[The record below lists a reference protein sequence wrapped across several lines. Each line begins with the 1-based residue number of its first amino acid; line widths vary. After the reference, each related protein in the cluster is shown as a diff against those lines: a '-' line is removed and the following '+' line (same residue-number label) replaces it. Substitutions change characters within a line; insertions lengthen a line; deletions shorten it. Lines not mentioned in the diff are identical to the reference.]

1 MSKINQ
7 LISDWPKGSV
17 KLSSGLTKR
26 GYTPDL
32 IRIYVKG
39 GWLKSIGYG
48 VYKLTGDNVEWYGA
62 IQALQVQKRSSI
74 HPGGKT
80 ALILKGYAHYLS
92 DSINRVD
99 LFGNKAG
106 LLPKW
111 FKENDWGAQINY
123 IQTKM
128 FDYSNV
134 NYYSSLPYSD
144 FKLLVSSPELAAME
158 MLSLVPKGQSF
169 DEAAKIMEGLTTLRP
184 QLVQDLL
191 EECSSVKV
199 KRLFLF
205 LAERNE
211 HFWLNELN
219 IGKVNLGSGKRVIVE
234 DGVLDTKYKITYPR
248 NFQNDHISSN

>member
-17 KLSSGLTKR
+17 KLSPELTKK
-26 GYTPDL
+26 GYPPDL
-32 IRIYVKG
+32 IKIYVKS
-39 GWLKSIGYG
+39 GWLESIGYG

-92 DSINRVD
+92 NSINRVD
-99 LFGNKAG
+99 LFGSKAG

-111 FKENDWGAQINY
+111 FKDNDWGAQINY

-134 NYYSSLPYSD
+134 NYYTSIQYGD
-144 FKLLVSSPELAAME
+144 FKIVSFFARIICYGNVISC
-158 MLSLVPKGQSF
+158 PKR
-169 DEAAKIMEGLTTLRP
+169 T
-184 QLVQDLL
+184 
-191 EECSSVKV
+191 
-199 KRLFLF
+199 
-205 LAERNE
+205 
-211 HFWLNELN
+211 
-219 IGKVNLGSGKRVIVE
+219 IV
-234 DGVLDTKYKITYPR
+234 
-248 NFQNDHISSN
+248 

>member
-7 LISDWPKGSV
+7 LINEWPKGSV
-17 KLSSGLTKR
+17 KLSPELTKK
-26 GYTPDL
+26 GYPPDL
-32 IRIYVKG
+32 IKIYVKS
-39 GWLKSIGYG
+39 GWLESIGYG

-62 IQALQVQKRSSI
+62 IQALQIQKRSSI

-92 DSINRVD
+92 NSINRVD

-128 FDYSNV
+128 VDYSNF
-134 NYYSSLPYSD
+134 NYYSSIQYGDL
-144 FKLLVSSPELAAME
+144 KLLISSPELAAME
-158 MLSLVPKGQSF
+158 MLYLVPTAQSF
-169 DEAAKIMEGLTTLRP
+169 DEAAKIIEGLTTLRP
-184 QLVQDLL
+184 QIVQELL
-191 EECSSVKV
+191 ETCTSIKV

-205 LAERNE
+205 MSEKSKHQWFYNLKTD
-211 HFWLNELN
+211 
-219 IGKVNLGSGKRVIVE
+219 GVNLGSGKRMVVQN
-234 DGVLDTKYKITYPR
+234 GMLNKKYHITVPR
-248 NFQNDHISSN
+248 EYAE

>member
-7 LISDWPKGSV
+7 LINEWPKGSV
-17 KLSSGLTKR
+17 KLSPELTKK
-26 GYTPDL
+26 GYPPDL
-32 IRIYVKG
+32 IKIYVKS
-39 GWLKSIGYG
+39 GWLESIGYG

-62 IQALQVQKRSSI
+62 IQALQIQKRSSI

-92 DSINRVD
+92 NSINRVD

-128 FDYSNV
+128 IDYSNF
-134 NYYSSLPYSD
+134 NYYSSIQYGDL
-144 FKLLVSSPELAAME
+144 KLLISSPELAAME
-158 MLSLVPKGQSF
+158 MLSLVPKVQSF
-169 DEAAKIMEGLTTLRP
+169 DEAVKIMEGLTTLRP

-191 EECSSVKV
+191 EECNSVKV

-205 LAERNE
+205 IAEKNE
-211 HFWLNELN
+211 HSWLNELH
-219 IGKVNLGSGKRVIVE
+219 IDRINLGSGKRVIVE
-234 DGVLDTKYKITYPR
+234 RGILDTKYKITYPR
-248 NFQNDHISSN
+248 NFQNDHI